1 MSMLNKISKFA
12 RSQQGR
18 EFTEKAKRYAQ
29 SPEGKRHVEQAR
41 QKLAGGKRKPRP

>member
-1 MSMLNKISKFA
+1 MSMFNKISKFA

-18 EFTEKAKRYAQ
+18 ELTEKAKRYAQ